1 MNVLMIGDVVAGW
14 GCRFLQK
21 KLPGYKKFAGID
33 LCIVNGENSAD
44 GNGMTPSSADLLFAS
59 GADVITGGNHVFRR
73 AEVYDFLEREPFV
86 LRPANY
92 HESNPGKGYCIVDRG
107 AYRAAVVNL
116 AGVYGMEAL
125 ENPFFTMDRIL
136 KELEKE
142 KIRLIFLDF
151 HAEATS
157 EKRAMGFYLNGKI
170 TALAGTHTHVQT
182 SDACVLSEGTGYITD
197 LGMSGAKDTV
207 LGVAP
212 EIIIRH
218 LKYHMP
224 ARFATPDGDCV
235 MEGCVFDVD
244 EKTGRCRSAQSVR
257 IQ

>member
-1 MNVLMIGDVVAGW
+1 MNVLMLGDVVAGW

-21 KLPGYKKFAGID
+21 KLPGFKKYSGID

-44 GNGMTPSSADLLFAS
+44 GNGITSASAELLFSA
-59 GADVITGGNHVFRR
+59 GADVITTGNHVYRR
-73 AEVYDFLEREPFV
+73 AEVYDFLDREPFV

-92 HESNPGKGYCIVDRG
+92 HANNPGKGFCIVDRG
-107 AYRAAVVNL
+107 AYRAAVINL
-116 AGVYGMEAL
+116 SGVYGMDAL
-125 ENPFFTMDRIL
+125 DNPFFVVDSIL
-136 KELEKE
+136 KTLEEE

-157 EKRAMGFYLNGKI
+157 EKRAMGFYLNGRI
-170 TALAGTHTHVQT
+170 TAFAGTHTHVQT
-182 SDACVLSEGTGYITD
+182 SDACVLSKGTGYITD
-197 LGMSGAKDTV
+197 LGMTGAGDTV

-212 EIIIRH
+212 EIIINH

-235 MEGCVFDVD
+235 MEGCIFDVD
-244 EKTGRCRSAQSVR
+244 EKTGRCRSAQNIR